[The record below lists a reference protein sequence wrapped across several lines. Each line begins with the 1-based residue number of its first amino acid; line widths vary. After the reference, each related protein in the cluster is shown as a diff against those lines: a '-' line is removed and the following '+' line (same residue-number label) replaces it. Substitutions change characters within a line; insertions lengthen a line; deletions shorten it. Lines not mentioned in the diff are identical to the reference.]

1 MTSWKGSTMR
11 KSSYDA
17 HTPYDSNHALA
28 GVLKGTQTY
37 WSRGAATLRYFHEPV
52 PAWSCQ
58 TPDVDCGWT
67 HDPQDACLVART
79 SLWGVVGDRKSVV
92 TGTRELVRVDLGGRL
107 RFTKKRQR
115 Q

>member
-28 GVLKGTQTY
+28 GVLNGTQTY

-52 PAWSCQ
+52 PAWSWQ
-58 TPDVDCGWT
+58 TPDGDCGWT
-67 HDPQDACLVART
+67 HHPQEACLVAMTKSEEHT
-79 SLWGVVGDRKSVV
+79 S
-92 TGTRELVRVDLGGRL
+92 ELQSLMRISYAVFCLN
-107 RFTKKRQR
+107 KKI
-115 Q
+115 

>member
-28 GVLKGTQTY
+28 GVLNGTQTY

-52 PAWSCQ
+52 PAWSWQ
-58 TPDVDCGWT
+58 TPDGDCGWT
-67 HDPQDACLVART
+67 HDPQEACLVAMT
-79 SLWGVVGDRKSVV
+79 SLWAVVVAEVSSAER
-92 TGTRELVRVDLGGRL
+92 RVGKECLSTCSSRWP
-107 RFTKKRQR
+107 TNN
-115 Q
+115 